1 MPKYCCEAHHPRYYL
16 GPGKVFTNEAP
27 IETERERERE
37 RERELIYSYSYVT
50 VVWTLLECAKFWSS
64 SVIIP

>member
-27 IETERERERE
+27 RERDTEREREGARE
-37 RERELIYSYSYVT
+37 S
-50 VVWTLLECAKFWSS
+50 
-64 SVIIP
+64 

>member
-27 IETERERERE
+27 RERERQRERERE
-37 RERELIYSYSYVT
+37 RERVNLQLQIYVT
-50 VVWTLLECAKFWSS
+50 VV
-64 SVIIP
+64 

>member
-27 IETERERERE
+27 RERERE
-37 RERELIYSYSYVT
+37 GARERVNLQLQIYVT

>member
-27 IETERERERE
+27 RERERE
-37 RERELIYSYSYVT
+37 REGARERVNLQLQIYVT
-50 VVWTLLECAKFWSS
+50 VV
-64 SVIIP
+64 